1 MVALSRCAWQMTEE
15 DNKMRLLFGFVL
27 AGVSA
32 AWAQVPSL
40 MGARPQLSGWLTAS
54 GVRVNVQLAP
64 VTGKPFS
71 GTEIRNAATTFGDGS
86 KSAVSWTTAICRDAE
101 GRMRME
107 ADPTIVIYDP
117 TVRAWYR
124 LQSDKKTFIKQA
136 IPDDITGFQ
145 MIVIKNSTFANSWKA
160 NTRPPG
166 TDEDLGSQVINGIGT
181 KGTRIIV
188 SMSASKAGTDHDIQV
203 VNERWYSDALDL
215 IIKSSNND
223 PRFGLVT
230 YELSN
235 LNLSSPDPTL
245 FKVPPDYQEVQ
256 QFNQLGKPPAKQ

>member
-1 MVALSRCAWQMTEE
+1 
-15 DNKMRLLFGFVL
+15 
-27 AGVSA
+27 
-32 AWAQVPSL
+32 
-40 MGARPQLSGWLTAS
+40 MGMGSQLSGWQTAS
-54 GVRVNVQLAP
+54 QARVNVQLAP
-64 VTGKPFS
+64 VTGKAFS
-71 GTEIRNAATTFGDGS
+71 GTETRNATTTLADGT
-86 KSAVSWTTAICRDAE
+86 KTAVSWTTAIYRDAE
-101 GRMRME
+101 GRMRLE
-107 ADPTIVIYDP
+107 ANPTVIIYDP
-117 TVRAWYR
+117 TAHAWYR

-136 IPDDITGFQ
+136 IPDDITGVQ
-145 MIVIKNSTFANSWKA
+145 MIVVRNSTFTNNWKA
-160 NTRPPG
+160 TTRPPG
-166 TDEDLGSQVINGIGT
+166 SEEDLGSQVINGIGT
-181 KGTRIIV
+181 RGTRITI

-235 LNLSSPDPTL
+235 LNMSTPDPAL